1 MNEYLYLFILSLIQG
16 LAEVLPISSSGH
28 LVLINEIFSLSEMN
42 LTFAIA
48 LHVGSFIAIL
58 LWFRHDILWLWHS
71 LLAPSKMAA
80 LTLEQ
85 LSILQQKRQLTAY
98 YFLLSLLPVAI
109 LGAMLRPF
117 AETVFESPIWAAI
130 FLIVNGIIILATAH
144 GTHGDR
150 VLQELTWKEFLLVG
164 LVQSLAVL
172 PGISRLGITLCIGL
186 FLHLSWYE
194 ALRLSFILAI
204 PVIVGSA
211 ILEFTT
217 GVGGIVANLPG
228 GPLNLLLGVFTVV
241 IISWLALKML
251 MRSWLERRTLVFFG
265 HYCWMWGCFSL
276 IYMLPTIIE
285 VTS

>member
-28 LVLINEIFSLSEMN
+28 LVLINEIFSLGEMN

-58 LWFRHDILWLWHS
+58 LWFRRDIIWLWHS
-71 LLAPSKMAA
+71 LLAPLNKAVPR
-80 LTLEQ
+80 LEQ
-85 LSILQQKRQLTAY
+85 LLSLQKTRQFIAY
-98 YFLLSLLPVAI
+98 YFVLSLLPVA
-109 LGAMLRPF
+109 LVGAALKPIVENVF
-117 AETVFESPIWAAI
+117 ANPVWVAI

-144 GTHGDR
+144 WSHGER
-150 VLQELTWKEFLLVG
+150 ILQELTWKEFLLVG

-186 FLHLSWYE
+186 FLRLSWYE

-204 PVIVGSA
+204 PVIASSA
-211 ILEFTT
+211 TLEFTT
-217 GVGGIVANLPG
+217 GIGGTAANLPG
-228 GPLNLLLGVFTVV
+228 GLLYLVLSVFTVV